1 MLSDP
6 HTTFRKSEDET
17 NICQM
22 KEEKV
27 KTGIVSDKS
36 TPNQLRD

>member
-6 HTTFRKSEDET
+6 GTTLSKSEDET

-22 KEEKV
+22 KEEGKDR
-27 KTGIVSDKS
+27 KLKW
-36 TPNQLRD
+36 

>member
-6 HTTFRKSEDET
+6 HTTFSKSEDET

-27 KTGIVSDKS
+27 KTGNASDKS
-36 TPNQLRD
+36 TPIQFRD